1 VRLTFDR
8 GTVVLTQDGDPLD
21 LATVPGVLWDT
32 RVGVHRVPPY
42 RCAALV
48 AELRTKSV
56 QVTDETTAYVRAPD
70 EAFSG
75 PELRDYQETALQLWH
90 AAGCRGA
97 IVLPTGSGKTSV
109 AVGAMGDLG
118 CRRSASCRRESS
130 FISGVRRWHNTTAG
144 L

>member
-1 VRLTFDR
+1 LTFDR

-21 LATVPGVLWDT
+21 LATVPGALWDA

-70 EAFSG
+70 QAFSG
-75 PELRDYQETALQLWH
+75 PELRDYQETALQLWN

-97 IVLPTGSGKTSV
+97 IAPTFSAIMTGPMFDS
-109 AVGAMGDLG
+109 
-118 CRRSASCRRESS
+118 RRLHRFLHPPNAAALANVTRHFSE
-130 FISGVRRWHNTTAG
+130 ID
-144 L
+144 